1 MLQLGSIWKNN
12 SLIHGLRSSLTSSM
26 SGVHKTWF
34 LFVYLFLHLT
44 FVKCLFYWYDL
55 FPKTLMTAT
64 TALYCGFQ
72 YAWAML
78 SQKWAVFEPKVEFSQ
93 QSICWNYFFHE
104 SWYFAIPECF
114 LFEDLRTVC
123 KSIQQHRNALEK
135 IIILYLFS
143 LFFFF
148 FFTDE
153 WTPWRELICVRS
165 QKEFMQLA
173 TLKKSTF
180 PDSRI

>member
-1 MLQLGSIWKNN
+1 
-12 SLIHGLRSSLTSSM
+12 
-26 SGVHKTWF
+26 
-34 LFVYLFLHLT
+34 
-44 FVKCLFYWYDL
+44 
-55 FPKTLMTAT
+55 MTAT

-72 YAWAML
+72 CAWAML

-93 QSICWNYFFHE
+93 QSICWNDFFHE

-123 KSIQQHRNALEK
+123 KLIQQHRNALEK
-135 IIILYLFS
+135 IIILCLFS
-143 LFFFF
+143 FFF

-165 QKEFMQLA
+165 QKESMQLA
-173 TLKKSTF
+173 TLKKVRIPT
-180 PDSRI
+180 PESRENARKWKMGQSPLIRSFVGLLQVQGVALVIHTRDDPKFLGGSNERETQQKANDGNYY